1 MNRQK
6 IEPLRSYPFK
16 YKVST
21 RWRDQ
26 DPFKHVNHAI
36 FLSYLEDA
44 RTNLFK
50 RWSID
55 YKNKSVIVASM
66 KIDYLSQVSHPSDLL
81 IAQKISRIGTKSF
94 DVEGV
99 IFNEKVPCCASTVT
113 TVCFDFIIGKS
124 IDVFEEIIADFNV

>member
-6 IEPLRSYPFK
+6 IESLDSYPFK
-16 YKVST
+16 YKLST

-36 FLSYLEDA
+36 FLNYLEDA

-55 YKNKSVIVASM
+55 YEKKSVIVASM
-66 KIDYLSQVSHPSDLL
+66 KIDYLAQVSHPSELL
-81 IAQKISRIGTKSF
+81 IAQRISRIGTKSF
-94 DVEGV
+94 DIEAV
-99 IFNEKVPCCASTVT
+99 IFNNKVPCCASTVT
-113 TVCFDFIIGKS
+113 TVCFDFINGKS
-124 IDVFEEIIADFNV
+124 VDVFEEIVVNFNV